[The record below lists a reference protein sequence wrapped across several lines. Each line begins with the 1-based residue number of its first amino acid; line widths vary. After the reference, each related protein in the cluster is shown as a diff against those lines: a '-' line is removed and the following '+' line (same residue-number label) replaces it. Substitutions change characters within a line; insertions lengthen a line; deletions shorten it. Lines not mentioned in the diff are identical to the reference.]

1 MHRFLMVVS
10 VWMALGANA
19 DTLGSVTAAVRRL
32 SGREPVHGS
41 LTIAQSVKSTGRFAN
56 GGTSRLATVDVAH
69 DAAGLTIS
77 VPQALIDKAVQGD
90 AGAVDAIGTIRPL
103 TVLEALNCRDVLLKA
118 LTHATVVEE
127 RRVVFHGQPARL
139 LVLNVAEP
147 KEKKSGSIVI
157 GSVKSDDRLSLW
169 IDDAD
174 LPVAAERTVKSTAG
188 FMFLHG
194 NYDSQSSY
202 SFLHKGDRL
211 FVTRLEIKESG
222 SGAGQNVAKDSLQ
235 TFSVR

>member
-1 MHRFLMVVS
+1 MLVVAS

-32 SGREPVHGS
+32 SGREPVHGA
-41 LTIAQSVKSTGRFAN
+41 LTIAQSVKSSGRFAN
-56 GGTSRLATVDVAH
+56 DATSRLATVDVTH
-69 DAAGLTIS
+69 DPAGLTIS
-77 VPQALIDKAVQGD
+77 IPQALLDKAAQSD
-90 AGAVDAIGTIRPL
+90 RGALDGIGAIRPL
-103 TVLEALNCRDVLLKA
+103 NVIETLNYRDVLLKA

-127 RRVVFHGQPARL
+127 KRVVFRGRTARL
-139 LVLNVAEP
+139 LVLKVEEP

-174 LPVAAERTVKSTAG
+174 LPLAAERTVKSTAG

-194 NYDSQSSY
+194 SYDAQSSY

-211 FVTRLEIKESG
+211 LVTRLEVKESG

-235 TFSVR
+235 TFAAR